1 MMAFFMFM
9 KSFFKIL
16 FISSIIGMY
25 NFDSED
31 WFVLTNPSNILSIT
45 EDAFEIY
52 FLSENGI
59 FTYNYMDD
67 SIYYNVEMSVNLP
80 KNVFDIHYNKSNDF
94 FYLFSK
100 DKIFF
105 RSSVASTWSERS
117 YFSLN
122 LPKYNII
129 DNIGFSGNYIIF
141 EIDNEI
147 LFFDSFSMIRIEN
160 LSNDFEILW
169 LKSSNL
175 DKYLLSQY
183 YSLENVRIENNYIL
197 DETKV
202 QHFLNCYYFDRNN
215 DLWFGMNTGAIYKV
229 EDYSYNLKRI
239 DIGPRIDHVSGTYR
253 DDASNWYF
261 YDVYFRR
268 TGNYNMPSNGYFLSV
283 YNENENSWY
292 HLPKNTNLLVQNSII
307 NNMIRYQ
314 NFLIFATLEGLLIY
328 DLNTEKWYHEYNF
341 LNANDKSIWKIFN
354 SGNEFYFAT
363 SNGLIIAD
371 LVTVDGVPSF
381 VYQKLLL
388 SQNEIYDIE
397 YHKNDLFVC
406 SFLGIFK
413 YNIINQ
419 SLNLINDGLFSDIEL
434 NINHLFALNERL
446 WKIKKK
452 KKKIVSNNV
461 DFFKFSDNYVIS
473 ANRKGRIKI
482 INLNDYEEWIMKLN
496 FNIDNVYSLDSDD
509 KWLWVTSSD
518 GLFFFNWSKY
528 E

>member
-1 MMAFFMFM
+1 MAFFMFM

-31 WFVLTNPSNILSIT
+31 WFILTNPSNILSIT
-45 EDAFEIY
+45 EDSFEIY

-59 FTYNYMDD
+59 FSYNYMDD
-67 SIYYNVEMSVNLP
+67 SIYYNVEMSINLP
-80 KNVFDIHYNKSNDF
+80 KNVFKIHYSKSNDF
-94 FYLFSK
+94 FYLFSR

-105 RSSVASTWSERS
+105 KSSVSSNWRERS
-117 YFSLN
+117 YFSLD
-122 LPKYNII
+122 LPNYNTI
-129 DNIGFSGNYIIF
+129 DNIGFSGKYIVF
-141 EIDNEI
+141 EVNNEI
-147 LFFDSFSMIRIEN
+147 FFFDSYSMRKMEN
-160 LSNDFEILW
+160 LSNDFEIIW

-175 DKYLLSQY
+175 DKDLLTQY
-183 YSLENVRIENNYIL
+183 YSLENVQIENNYIL
-197 DETKV
+197 DETRV
-202 QHFLNCYYFDRNN
+202 QHFLNCYYSDRNN
-215 DLWFGMNTGAIYKV
+215 DLWFGMDTGAIYKV

-239 DIGPRIDHVSGTYR
+239 DVGPRIDYVSGTYR
-253 DDASNWYF
+253 DDLNNWYF

-283 YNENENSWY
+283 YNESENSWY

-341 LNANDKSIWKIFN
+341 LNANDKSIWKISN

-363 SNGLIIAD
+363 SNGLITAD
-371 LVTVDGVPSF
+371 LVTVDGNPGF
-381 VYQKLLL
+381 VFQQLLL
-388 SQNEIYDIE
+388 NQNEIYDIE
-397 YHKNDLFVC
+397 LFKGELFVC
-406 SFLGIFK
+406 SFSGLYK
-413 YNIINQ
+413 YNLVNQ
-419 SLNLINDGLFSDIEL
+419 SLNLINEGLFSDIEI
-434 NINHLFALNERL
+434 NSNHLLALNERL

-452 KKKIVSNNV
+452 RKKIVSNNI
-461 DFFKFSDNYVIS
+461 DFFKFSDNYILS
-473 ANRKGRIKI
+473 ANTKGKIKI
-482 INLNDYEEWIMKLN
+482 INLNDYDEWVMKLN
-496 FNIDNVYSLDSDD
+496 FNVDYVYSLDNDD

-518 GLFFFNWSKY
+518 GLYFFNWSKY